1 MLCTIANEQSNPR
14 DEVVAPRGIR
24 EKDIWCDF
32 VMPALRPSS
41 MEPLL
46 PSDPKHELADL
57 AIDLL
62 RQSAA
67 LGVQLREPTR
77 SSVAEILR
85 PMNSYYS
92 NFIEGHSTHPI
103 EIERALR
110 ADHGGDAKKR
120 ELQQEGLAHIEVQR
134 LLEERLTKEPGL
146 AICSPSF
153 LCWIHR
159 EFYQRMPAELRR
171 VRGPNG
177 KEHLVVPGELRD
189 VEVQI
194 GRHVPSDR
202 GSLDRFLTRFAEI
215 YEPSRLGKVERVLAA
230 AASHHRLAWI
240 HPFVDGNGRVT
251 RLFTHAYLVRAE
263 IDGHGLWTASRGL
276 ARAKDSY
283 FSALA
288 VADEERRSDYDGRGA
303 LSEQGLSEFCAFFLR
318 TALDQISFMSSLLE
332 LDSFE
337 SRIEGF
343 ADLLTFRA
351 GVPPSARDLLRDVLL
366 RGAVARGEVARIT
379 GLSERSARSL
389 LSSLTGL
396 GLLVS
401 DTPKGPVRL
410 GFPLPSVGYYFPRLY
425 PEGVEQSLIA
435 ESYVSSGPIRRGA
448 KRPVR
453 RPRRRR

>member
-1 MLCTIANEQSNPR
+1 
-14 DEVVAPRGIR
+14 
-24 EKDIWCDF
+24 
-32 VMPALRPSS
+32 MPATRPSS

-46 PSDPKHELADL
+46 PSDPKHALEDL
-57 AIDLL
+57 AIDVL
-62 RQSAA
+62 RRSAA

-77 SSVAEILR
+77 SSVAELLR

-92 NFIEGHSTHPI
+92 NLIEGHSTRPI
-103 EIERALR
+103 EIDRSMR
-110 ADHGGDAKKR
+110 ADYGGDAKKR
-120 ELQQEGLAHIEVQR
+120 QLQQEGLAHIEVQR
-134 LLEERLTKEPGL
+134 LMEERLRSEPAL

-159 EFYQRMPAELRR
+159 EFYERMPPELRR

-177 KEHLVVPGELRD
+177 EEHPVVPGELRN
-189 VEVQI
+189 VEVQV
-194 GRHVPSDR
+194 GQHVPPR
-202 GSLDRFLTRFAEI
+202 YGSLDRFLTRFAEI
-215 YEPSRLGKVERVLAA
+215 YEPARLGKVERVVAA

-240 HPFVDGNGRVT
+240 HPFLDGNGRVT

-263 IDGHGLWTASRGL
+263 IDGHGLWIAARGL
-276 ARAKDSY
+276 ARMKDPY

-303 LSEQGLSEFCAFFLR
+303 LSEEGLREFCAFFLS

-332 LDSFE
+332 LERFE

-343 ADLLTFRA
+343 ADLLTVRA
-351 GVPPSARDLLRDVLL
+351 QVPPNARDLLRDVLL
-366 RGAVARGEVARIT
+366 RGTVARGEVARIT
-379 GLSERSARSL
+379 GLSERGARDL
-389 LSSLTGL
+389 LSELTAL

-401 DTPKGPVRL
+401 DTPKGHLRL
-410 GFPLPSVGYYFPRLY
+410 GFPLLSVGYYFPRLY

-435 ESYVSSGPIRRGA
+435 ESSISAGPIRRRA

-453 RPRRRR
+453 RRRRRPLT